1 MDNTGRTFTIDNTG
15 TWNLTGTISGG
26 VINTPADAALNI
38 AEPVYSKGP
47 ATLDGTTL
55 SGAIHIP
62 AGTILNMTNGLT
74 LDGAVVEV
82 AEGQISASGT
92 QNLDGTGVIRFDAK
106 DPPTNLFAEP
116 AWAPGGYLASGENST
131 LTVGPGITIET
142 GSGSGNIGYYASGA
156 AIINQGLISAN
167 TPGQSITIT
176 GPFTNQGTIEAD
188 NSSGVIVGTGYT
200 SKGFV
205 NDGGDIRIAAG
216 ATLSSHYPLTFNGG
230 AVGGDGTIIAAGGA
244 SVIGTVVKSGTGI
257 FDVGGSGLAV
267 ASGAQLDLT
276 VGKLIARAP
285 SAQLGTWNGST
296 YTALTGLIQSGRN
309 GGTWDGPGIMTSD
322 SNGGDHNEIGIATAS
337 QALGISATQ
346 TGTWMSQSVNGSDVL
361 VMYTYGGDAN
371 LDGKLNIDDYGRID
385 ASVGQSGS
393 VFGWYNGDFNYDG
406 KINIDDYGII
416 DSNIGSQGPPLG
428 IAPASLAGIA
438 QADGITAVP
447 EPASILL
454 LLLPLLAQPARRRRC
469 KI

>member
-1 MDNTGRTFTIDNTG
+1 
-15 TWNLTGTISGG
+15 
-26 VINTPADAALNI
+26 
-38 AEPVYSKGP
+38 
-47 ATLDGTTL
+47 
-55 SGAIHIP
+55 
-62 AGTILNMTNGLT
+62 
-74 LDGAVVEV
+74 
-82 AEGQISASGT
+82 
-92 QNLDGTGVIRFDAK
+92 
-106 DPPTNLFAEP
+106 
-116 AWAPGGYLASGENST
+116 
-131 LTVGPGITIET
+131 VGPGITIET

-244 SVIGTVVKSGTGI
+244 SVIGTVVKFGTGI

-371 LDGKLNIDDYGRID
+371 LDGKINIDDYGRID